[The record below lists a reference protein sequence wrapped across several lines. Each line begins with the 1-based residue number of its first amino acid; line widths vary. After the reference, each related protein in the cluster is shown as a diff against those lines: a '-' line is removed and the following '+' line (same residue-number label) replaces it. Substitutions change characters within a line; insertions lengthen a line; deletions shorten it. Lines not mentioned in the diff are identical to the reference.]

1 MANTADA
8 IFLNKQVEMQ
18 ALKTEENVK
27 KVLEMLRSGKTL
39 NVALYLLPLIVTE
52 LTSTEL
58 LKITNTGKD
67 KNPIQISL

>member
-1 MANTADA
+1 MSTANA
-8 IFLNKQVEMQ
+8 IFLNKQAEMQ
-18 ALKTEENVK
+18 ALKTEENIK

-39 NVALYLLPLIVTE
+39 NVALHLLPLIATE
-52 LTSTEL
+52 LTSTEP